1 MADLRIFEE
10 LESRVRGYVRSF
22 PTVFDTASG
31 SELFDEDGRRY
42 IDFFAGAGALNYG
55 HNHPRISAA
64 MVDYLRRGGVVHGLD
79 KATVAKRAFLEKLRD
94 TILRPRGLDYRVQ
107 FTGPTGTNAVETAL
121 KLARLVKRRSGIV
134 AFTNGYHGLTL
145 GALAATGNAFY
156 RDEAYGLG
164 AHVTFMPFDGY
175 FGPETDMIAWFERFL
190 DDGSSGVD
198 VPAAVL
204 VETVQG
210 EGGVN
215 VASVAWLQRLEA
227 LCRRFDMLLIVDDI
241 QVGNGRTGD
250 FFSFERAGITPD
262 LVTLSKS
269 VGGGLPL
276 ALLLLRPE
284 HDQWEPGEHTGT
296 FRGNN
301 LAFVAAAEALAFWD
315 DPTFGEEVVRKGER
329 LRSGLEEIAARV
341 PRLAPQVRGLGM
353 IRGLA
358 LSDPEV
364 VAETTERAFER
375 GLVIET
381 AGARGQVLKCLPALT
396 MDDALLEEGLAILGE
411 ALDEAA
417 RRGRS

>member
-1 MADLRIFEE
+1 
-10 LESRVRGYVRSF
+10 
-22 PTVFDTASG
+22 
-31 SELFDEDGRRY
+31 
-42 IDFFAGAGALNYG
+42 
-55 HNHPRISAA
+55 
-64 MVDYLRRGGVVHGLD
+64 
-79 KATVAKRAFLEKLRD
+79 
-94 TILRPRGLDYRVQ
+94 
-107 FTGPTGTNAVETAL
+107 
-121 KLARLVKRRSGIV
+121 
-134 AFTNGYHGLTL
+134 
-145 GALAATGNAFY
+145 
-156 RDEAYGLG
+156 
-164 AHVTFMPFDGY
+164 
-175 FGPETDMIAWFERFL
+175 
-190 DDGSSGVD
+190 
-198 VPAAVL
+198 
-204 VETVQG
+204 
-210 EGGVN
+210 
-215 VASVAWLQRLEA
+215 
-227 LCRRFDMLLIVDDI
+227 MLLIVDDI

-358 LSDPEV
+358 LSDREV

-411 ALDEAA
+411 ALAEAA